1 MPLPR
6 HVALGIAGHAGAA
19 DIGPNSV
26 NPATNGNANLA
37 RQRRAAVAVAAHSRL
52 PLVDEFLR
60 DQGERRVVLD
70 AEARPVRRIAAAGTA
85 ALAEAFGIKGGLGPI
100 HPVRLTRKPGAGQ
113 PASNYQGSLG
123 CSQTRLCRHF
133 ARSTS
138 RLSGYF
144 SSR

>member
-60 DQGERRVVLD
+60 DQGERLLVLD
-70 AEARPVRRIAAAGTA
+70 AEARPVLRIGAAGAA
-85 ALAEAFGIKGGLGPI
+85 ALAQAFGIDCGSGLV
-100 HPVRLTRKPGAGQ
+100 HPARLTWKPGAGQ
-113 PASNYQGSLG
+113 PAGDDHGSLG
-123 CSQTRLCRHF
+123 C
-133 ARSTS
+133 
-138 RLSGYF
+138 
-144 SSR
+144 